1 MNVLPRRVLGAYFV
15 AEGTGFA
22 HHWYVKRRAKK
33 APPPELPPVDEEYG
47 QNFMNLARCQGQGS
61 DPLACARFVRHAFF
75 GAPPEALP
83 REAVHTW
90 LQSHLGA
97 ASDDALTALEATL
110 GHFSPTRRGSTSFFV
125 YGQGAVEAWYKPLL
139 LRSFM
144 EAQRFLARRRLK
156 QQGFRETRDPTIP
169 ELSYWER
176 CEGETDEP
184 PLLVLH
190 GYGRGLAS
198 PLFDGM
204 LPALGRRR
212 VIIADCGWLLVT
224 RVPLRDLA
232 TVPTV
237 RQIAEAVAARLE
249 RQPVDILAHSF
260 GTAVASALI
269 QKLEVHEVQPTKSA
283 VVRRAVL
290 MDPMCFVPGISKQA
304 QLLRRTPMDLTTEL
318 LSETVPGSSGFS
330 MWEVLRN
337 VVNRP
342 DPCVSASLDE
352 ETAAAERRKWII
364 HQTYF
369 FNYFIFRDLVYS
381 WVNNRALFG
390 PDYLDRGLL
399 RELNRQRRLLTI
411 VAETDTMIPA
421 SQLRAELAS
430 EGSFMWLPTVGH
442 GACQH
447 REDVWLRVQDFLR

>member
-1 MNVLPRRVLGAYFV
+1 MNQLPRRVLGAYFV

-22 HHWYVKRRAKK
+22 HHCYVQRRAKK
-33 APPPELPPVDEEYG
+33 APRPELAPVDEEYRR
-47 QNFMNLARCQGQGS
+47 QFMSLARCQGEGS
-61 DPLACARFVRHAFF
+61 DPLACSRFVRHAFF

-83 REAVHTW
+83 REAVHEW

-97 ASDDALTALEATL
+97 ASDDALAALEATL
-110 GHFSPTRRGSTSFFV
+110 GQFASHRTWGGSSCFV
-125 YGQGAVEAWYKPLL
+125 YGQGTVEAWYKPLL
-139 LRSFM
+139 FRSFM

-156 QQGFRETRDPTIP
+156 QQGFQETRDPNIP
-169 ELSYWER
+169 NLSYWER
-176 CEGETDEP
+176 CDSDVDEP

-198 PLFDGM
+198 PLFDEM

-212 VIIADCGWLLVT
+212 IIIVDCGWLLVT
-224 RVPLRDLA
+224 RVPLKGDLT

-237 RQIAEAVAARLE
+237 RQIADAVAGRLK
-249 RQPVDILAHSF
+249 RQPMDILAHSF

-269 QKLEVHEVQPTKSA
+269 QKLQAQDDDS
-283 VVRRAVL
+283 VRRAVL
-290 MDPMCFVPGISKQA
+290 LDPMCFIPGISKQA

-318 LSETVPGSSGFS
+318 LSEAVPGSSGFS

-352 ETAAAERRKWII
+352 DTAAAERRKWII
-364 HQTYF
+364 YQTYF

-390 PDYLDRGLL
+390 PEYLDRGLL
-399 RELNRQRRLLTI
+399 RELNRQKRLLTI
-411 VAETDTMIPA
+411 VAETDTMIP
-421 SQLRAELAS
+421 SKQLRAELES
-430 EGSFMWLPTVGH
+430 EGSIMFLPTVGH

-447 REDVWLRVQDFLR
+447 REDVAQRIQSFLG